1 MKNKKAKFEAEEIDI
16 NQLMR
21 DKFPKQ
27 VVSAYRKKVE
37 ADIAFNEACKNHAP
51 EPPFKKGDKI
61 LLVEESTL
69 KTIKRGVVQI
79 VRYAPYSSEVKI
91 GAWVVKF
98 RETDQFFNLSTAS
111 DYIRLSSS
119 DNVLLLKED

>member
-1 MKNKKAKFEAEEIDI
+1 MKKVKFEAEEIDI

-21 DKFPKQ
+21 DKFPKE

-37 ADIAFNEACKNHAP
+37 ADNAFNEACDNYAP

-69 KTIKRGVVQI
+69 KTIKRGIVQI
-79 VRYAPYSSEVKI
+79 VRYDPYSSEVKI

-111 DYIRLSSS
+111 DHIRLSSS